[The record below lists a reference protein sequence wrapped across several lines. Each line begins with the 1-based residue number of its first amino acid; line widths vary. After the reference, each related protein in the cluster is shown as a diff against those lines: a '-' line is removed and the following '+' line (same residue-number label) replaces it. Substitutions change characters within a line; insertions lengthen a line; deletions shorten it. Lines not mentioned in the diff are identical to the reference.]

1 LTLAHRPTIAIVV
14 TFFGTPPIWL
24 PAFFRSC
31 QTNPD
36 VRWLIY
42 SDFDVPTPSNVTIK
56 RMELR
61 EFSARASETIG
72 TTITIEQALV
82 RKICDFKPLYGLMFA
97 DDLRDFE
104 FWAYSDLDVIWG
116 SIRQFATDE
125 LLNEHIILSPRQ
137 RKLGG
142 HGTFFRNTE
151 ANNRLFELVPD
162 VISHLTNP
170 HYVRVDENLLTRAL
184 RDLIARTSFKARPK
198 IYWEDEMTITAQYQ
212 KELLAS
218 ERDWQL
224 PWRDGH
230 AFDAEG
236 REVMYVHFHK
246 LVLCLK
252 SIDFGFGD
260 QPRAFSLRPIGIVT
274 DQDPVL
280 QRSKVVTRPAQP
292 Y

>member
-1 LTLAHRPTIAIVV
+1 LTPASRPSIAIVV

-42 SDFDVPTPSNVTIK
+42 ADFDVPTPPNVTIK
-56 RMELR
+56 RMDLQ
-61 EFSARASETIG
+61 EFEARASEVVG
-72 TTITIEQALV
+72 VPITIDRAMV

-97 DDLRDFE
+97 DDLRGFD

-116 SIRQFATDE
+116 DVRQFATDE
-125 LLNEHIILSPRQ
+125 LLNEHIIVSPRQ

-142 HGTFFRNTE
+142 HGTFFRNTA

-184 RDLIARTSFKARPK
+184 RELIATSSFKARPK

-218 ERDWQL
+218 DRDWQL
-224 PWRDGH
+224 PWREGH
-230 AFDAEG
+230 AFDTEG

-260 QPRAFSLRPIGIVT
+260 DPQAFALTRTGIVST
-274 DQDPVL
+274 PSAL
-280 QRSKVVTRPAQP
+280 QTPPALQAH
-292 Y
+292 